1 MGVKSLHFLTIC
13 SSRPQ
18 PSKRDAKRGVRS
30 RSVLLQIA
38 VDVVVVVGGGGGGG
52 GCRRGVV
59 GIIAVVAVGVV
70 ALPLSANPTG
80 EDVCSK
86 GVACRR
92 LAPGAGWPS
101 LGVSHLAPNL
111 QVGEF
116 GICKA
121 LSGNASVVVRFLT
134 AIPLTVLASGRGL
147 VCRWRKWKSTNR
159 TTAFRQK
166 LLERRIALL
175 ISLAKC
181 YLSRA

>member
-1 MGVKSLHFLTIC
+1 MGVKSLQFLTIC

-38 VDVVVVVGGGGGGG
+38 VDVVVVGGGG

-121 LSGNASVVVRFLT
+121 LSGNASVVVRLFDSHSSHCACFRPRPCVPLEEVEEYKQDHSISTKT
-134 AIPLTVLASGRGL
+134 A
-147 VCRWRKWKSTNR
+147 
-159 TTAFRQK
+159 
-166 LLERRIALL
+166 
-175 ISLAKC
+175 
-181 YLSRA
+181 